1 MLLFSSKQLAKQPL
15 FSRAAFFS
23 YTGAAHLHG
32 WEPQEC
38 NATKLTEERMDEI
51 NVTYEAVFKIKLRD
65 LPKLHAQRTV
75 TLAVY
80 VEGRLVA
87 TSKWRGL
94 SAI

>member
-1 MLLFSSKQLAKQPL
+1 
-15 FSRAAFFS
+15 
-23 YTGAAHLHG
+23 
-32 WEPQEC
+32 
-38 NATKLTEERMDEI
+38 MDEI
-51 NVTYEAVFKIKLRD
+51 HVTYEAVFKIKLRD

-75 TLAVY
+75 TLVVY

>member
-1 MLLFSSKQLAKQPL
+1 MKSMSLVRPCLK
-15 FSRAAFFS
+15 
-23 YTGAAHLHG
+23 
-32 WEPQEC
+32 
-38 NATKLTEERMDEI
+38 I
-51 NVTYEAVFKIKLRD
+51 KIKLRD

-75 TLAVY
+75 TLVVY